1 MSLAYSIREGL
12 AGLRRARFATV
23 AATSAMTVALVL
35 IGLFAAVGYH
45 AHQVTNWLRQRVGEI
60 EIFLEDDVDENVAR
74 ALYAR
79 VQAIPGVAE
88 ARYISREEAR
98 QIFLEEF
105 GEEGEVFLDEPFLPA
120 SIRVRFEPSM
130 AAPDTLAR
138 MVAWL
143 STWNHVDEVV
153 FNQPLLLKVQQNLR
167 LISLVGL
174 ALGLLVVLAA
184 IFLVANTIRLTVYAR
199 RLLIRTMKLVG
210 ATDRFIRRP
219 FVIEGM
225 VQGLVAGLLAA
236 GIVALCYQLVAG
248 YLPQLEGDHGPFLL
262 GLLGS
267 IVLAG
272 VMLGWF
278 GAAWAARRFIRRVP
292 LH

>member
-1 MSLAYSIREGL
+1 MSLTYSIREGL

-35 IGLFAAVGYH
+35 IGVFAAVGYH

-105 GEEGEVFLDEPFLPA
+105 GREGEVFLDEPFLPA

-138 MVAWL
+138 MVQWL

-153 FNQPLLLKVQQNLR
+153 FNQPLLVKVQQNLR
-167 LISLVGL
+167 LITLIGL

-184 IFLVANTIRLTVYAR
+184 VFLVANTIRLTVYAR

-210 ATDRFIRRP
+210 ATDSFIRRP

-225 VQGLVAGLLAA
+225 AQGLIAGLLAA
-236 GIVALCYQLVAG
+236 GIVALGYQMVAG
-248 YLPQLEGDHGPFLL
+248 YLPQLEGSQGLFLL
-262 GLLGS
+262 GLLGG

-272 VMLGWF
+272 VVLGWL
-278 GAAWAARRFIRRVP
+278 GAAWAARRFIRQVP

>member
-1 MSLAYSIREGL
+1 MYSIREGL

-35 IGLFAAVGYH
+35 IGVFAAVGYH
-45 AHQVTNWLRQRVGEI
+45 AHQVTDWLRQRVGEI
-60 EIFLEDDVDENVAR
+60 EIFLEDEVDENIAR

-105 GEEGEVFLDEPFLPA
+105 GQEGEVFLDEPFLPA
-120 SIRVRFEPSM
+120 SIRVRFEPTM

-138 MVAWL
+138 LVEWL
-143 STWNHVDEVV
+143 ATWNHVDEVV
-153 FNQPLLLKVQQNLR
+153 FNQPLLIKVQQNLR
-167 LISLVGL
+167 LITLVGL

-184 IFLVANTIRLTVYAR
+184 VFLVANTIRLTVYAR

-210 ATDRFIRRP
+210 ATDRFIRQP
-219 FVIEGM
+219 FVVEGM
-225 VQGLVAGLLAA
+225 VQGLIAGLLAA
-236 GIVALCYQLVAG
+236 SIVALGYQVGAG
-248 YLPQLEGDHGPFLL
+248 YLPQLADHQGLFLP
-262 GLLGS
+262 GLLAG
-267 IVLAG
+267 IVLTG
-272 VMLGWF
+272 ILLGWF
-278 GAAWAARRFIRRVP
+278 GATWAARRFIRRVS